1 MIKKVNQTELP
12 LRFRSCKV
20 QQDLFEFHDSDWD
33 ACEVDISDYK
43 NATTAR
49 VAYDTAAK
57 RLGIGVTAIT
67 RNNRLFLIRNAENA

>member
-43 NATTAR
+43 
-49 VAYDTAAK
+49 K
-57 RLGIGVTAIT
+57 RDYRKNGL
-67 RNNRLFLIRNAENA
+67 